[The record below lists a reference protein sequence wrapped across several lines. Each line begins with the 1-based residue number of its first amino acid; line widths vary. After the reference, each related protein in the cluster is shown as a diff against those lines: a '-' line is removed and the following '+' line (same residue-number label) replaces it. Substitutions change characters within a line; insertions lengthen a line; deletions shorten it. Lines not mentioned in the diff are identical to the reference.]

1 MERKTLCWTA
11 AALLAAALS
20 GCGSQPAAE
29 PANINQTMLI
39 EKSAGEQ
46 TAYTFP
52 DSFAG
57 DWTAQEGKLTIHA
70 DAQVAAGQGVAL
82 PVASVTPG
90 EFTQADV
97 DNLLH
102 VFLKDAPLY
111 GYAQTKQELQESLD
125 RINFPEWSP
134 DPDAPALT
142 AEQQEKRR
150 DELAAYYTAEIAKAP
165 EEKPVIHGF
174 SDSDDPK
181 AVRGFATVDGVVY
194 DVSIDNT
201 LRSAQIIRRD
211 YKYKTGEP
219 DGSRAEISREE
230 AVKLADALMQE
241 LGFADTMAL
250 DDAQEWEPG
259 VWRLYYTPTVNGIRV
274 SGIRQDHFRA
284 DGTRESYEYE
294 YYNSSEDT
302 KGDTVSWYMEN
313 IQIYVG
319 KEGVLSFEWCSPS
332 GETAVLEESAALLP
346 FEEIAAVADT
356 MLPVVITGPSESYSL
371 VELDKLNGFET
382 RMDVTITE
390 VSLTLMRI
398 RDKGSLQG
406 TIVPVWDFWG
416 SWRWYEPGNDAS
428 TSMHMASGST
438 AQPMLTLDAIDGTVV
453 SRLFGY

>member
-150 DELAAYYTAEIAKAP
+150 DELAAY
-165 EEKPVIHGF
+165 
-174 SDSDDPK
+174 
-181 AVRGFATVDGVVY
+181 
-194 DVSIDNT
+194 
-201 LRSAQIIRRD
+201 
-211 YKYKTGEP
+211 
-219 DGSRAEISREE
+219 
-230 AVKLADALMQE
+230 
-241 LGFADTMAL
+241 
-250 DDAQEWEPG
+250 
-259 VWRLYYTPTVNGIRV
+259 
-274 SGIRQDHFRA
+274 
-284 DGTRESYEYE
+284 
-294 YYNSSEDT
+294 
-302 KGDTVSWYMEN
+302 
-313 IQIYVG
+313 
-319 KEGVLSFEWCSPS
+319 
-332 GETAVLEESAALLP
+332 
-346 FEEIAAVADT
+346 
-356 MLPVVITGPSESYSL
+356 
-371 VELDKLNGFET
+371 
-382 RMDVTITE
+382 
-390 VSLTLMRI
+390 
-398 RDKGSLQG
+398 
-406 TIVPVWDFWG
+406 
-416 SWRWYEPGNDAS
+416 
-428 TSMHMASGST
+428 
-438 AQPMLTLDAIDGTVV
+438 
-453 SRLFGY
+453 